1 MIFKEGKPIYVQ
13 IADHIGDEILCG
25 NYAEEGRIPSVREYA
40 AMVEVNANT
49 TMRAYEFLQGMD
61 VIYMKR
67 GIGYFVSNGA
77 RQRLLQLRRTQFLNE
92 TVYTF
97 FHEIHTLGISMDE
110 IDERYR
116 QYAAE
121 KKNKDNNNENKQTK
135 L

>member
-97 FHEIHTLGISMDE
+97 FHEIHTLDISMDE

-121 KKNKDNNNENKQTK
+121 KKNKDNNNENKPTK

>member
-77 RQRLLQLRRTQFLNE
+77 RQRLLQLRKTQFLNE

-110 IDERYR
+110 IAERYR
-116 QYAAE
+116 QYIAE
-121 KKNKDNNNENKQTK
+121 KKNKGNNNENKPTK

>member
-97 FHEIHTLGISMDE
+97 FHEIHTLDISMDE